1 MPVPRLIIVTKPV
14 RDALHLAT
22 KDAVNQCALLIT
34 TDARRRV
41 QAAIGPEQRMSH
53 VTARV
58 RGDKGGRRVVVS
70 AETIGKGGTRIN
82 PAYKQ
87 ADSVTNPVAV
97 IGARGP
103 AHLIEHR
110 RRGGYEVK
118 PLKVAGA
125 SPDIADVFASI
136 KAAQLTAELGLPQG
150 SARRALKVPGT
161 DGRAR
166 AHPGPITNPLRPI
179 TKAFEQAA
187 RTVER
192 AARDEL
198 AASMRRRLGVAVR

>member
-1 MPVPRLIIVTKPV
+1 MPRPTLIVVTEPV
-14 RDALHLAT
+14 RAALHLAT

-41 QAAIGPEQRMSH
+41 QAAIGAEQRLSH

-58 RGDKGGRRVVVS
+58 RADKGGRRVKVS
-70 AETIGKGGTRIN
+70 AATIGKGGTRIN

-87 ADSVTNPVAV
+87 ADSVTNPTAI

-103 AHLIEHR
+103 AHLIEHA

-125 SPDIADVFASI
+125 GPDIADVFAMI
-136 KAAQLTAELGLPQG
+136 KTAQLASELGLPQS
-150 SARRALKVPGT
+150 SAGRALKVPGT

-166 AHPGPITNPLRPI
+166 AHPGPIRDPLRPI
-179 TKAFEQAA
+179 TTAFMQA
-187 RTVER
+187 RKTVEK
-192 AARDEL
+192 AARDEV
-198 AASMRRRLGVAVR
+198 AASLRRRGIR